1 MPFTDTPDPIIATLT
16 NEARTNFALST
27 MGEVSFIV
35 KGFAV
40 GREGYNDAKPV
51 KIDPL
56 DPSLTTLGDQFFPV
70 LGTRKAFEAIEN
82 PTPATVVVNCRL
94 ASTEAVAGLGEI
106 GLWAEIVDSINPI
119 NIGDEF
125 LMAIAHYPI
134 QTKTLR
140 QSVVYRI
147 IIQF

>member
-1 MPFTDTPDPIIATLT
+1 MPFLDTPDPIIATLT
-16 NEARTNFALST
+16 DEARTNFALST

-40 GREGYNDAKPV
+40 GREGYDDTNPV
-51 KIDPL
+51 KIDL
-56 DPSLTTLGDQFFPV
+56 IDPSLTALGDQFFPTV
-70 LGTRKAFEAIEN
+70 GTRKAFEAIEN
-82 PTPATVVVNCRL
+82 PTPATVVINCRL

-106 GLWAEIVDSINPI
+106 GVWAEIVYSIIPA
-119 NIGDEF
+119 NIGNEF
-125 LMAIAHYPI
+125 LMAVAHYPI

-140 QSVVYRI
+140 QSVIYRI